1 MFEPATASS
10 EVPPRPGVSG
20 ASKGV
25 LLDSS
30 VRKRSGI
37 SWYLPARMQLLA
49 APEQDGVSTAPAWSA
64 LVLDGV
70 AVPYD
75 EVEWVRT
82 DESVREFIIMEH
94 RPCPKTQE
102 KKYTQTHV
110 RMFTRSEFNLWREA
124 LDPKMSNS
132 TLYAHTESKMPAVY
146 ASAQKWLVN
155 EEMDNSSSSSS
166 AQKWLVNEEVD
177 HSSSSVEAV
186 SSSSDN
192 ASTGAAVIGEELAD
206 RARAAL
212 KIQSVLRG
220 QAKRA
225 EYVRD
230 KEARRQWVARY
241 IAVNKYGDATKTGW
255 EGVELPSL
263 TEEASPPTRQMEGS
277 LQADAAARK
286 ETWQAKQLPGQER
299 RAQSFARLQQ
309 RQIVARALQ
318 APSWSE
324 QESQDSR
331 ANAEPSVSRWSHP
344 GF

>member
-1 MFEPATASS
+1 
-10 EVPPRPGVSG
+10 
-20 ASKGV
+20 
-25 LLDSS
+25 
-30 VRKRSGI
+30 
-37 SWYLPARMQLLA
+37 
-49 APEQDGVSTAPAWSA
+49 
-64 LVLDGV
+64 
-70 AVPYD
+70 
-75 EVEWVRT
+75 
-82 DESVREFIIMEH
+82 
-94 RPCPKTQE
+94 
-102 KKYTQTHV
+102 
-110 RMFTRSEFNLWREA
+110 
-124 LDPKMSNS
+124 MSNS
-132 TLYAHTESKMPAVY
+132 TLHAHTESKMPAVY

-155 EEMDNSSSSSS
+155 EEMDNSSSSS
-166 AQKWLVNEEVD
+166 AQKWLVNEEMD
-177 HSSSSVEAV
+177 HSSSSVEALS

-331 ANAEPSVSRWSHP
+331 ANAESSVSSWSHP